1 MQKFNHLLIEKPFKC
16 CNLLFNDAIQDTVQ
30 LDKHKYLYQC
40 CTCLNYF
47 HYSCL
52 GLSSNFLEKK
62 GVNIILNIF
71 LTFSDL
77 DIDLILINRL
87 RPECKTCEKEP
98 NSLKQQISLI
108 KANLFNNIVSSVQ
121 ANVSGVYTDE
131 LVESI
136 NDFYLQIKTGVES
149 EDEQLRLKLIEQIES
164 RHSWLLDY
172 MKDSE
177 LRIKPLEKVAPKKVE
192 EKMEVVESSEPVE
205 TRVKSEQE
213 IRKEQL
219 VLEETK
225 KNFIF
230 SDLVKTPHED
240 HTYSIAS
247 NSIALALQAS
257 DIFDENLTLEKL
269 NSFLERIKECQMN
282 PTLQKIFNSHFAPI
296 NALNA
301 NSGQT
306 VPTLKTCS
314 KKLDRF
320 DRIAEPKVNY
330 NNLDSIKQ
338 FSNTK
343 HNAVDCRECMACR
356 LIGDDDICGRLIPF
370 DCYWIHLNCLL
381 WSDDVLIDDC
391 VIEQILSVFQKTK
404 TVNLLN
410 INKF

>member
-1 MQKFNHLLIEKPFKC
+1 M
-16 CNLLFNDAIQDTVQ
+16 V
-30 LDKHKYLYQC
+30 
-40 CTCLNYF
+40 
-47 HYSCL
+47 
-52 GLSSNFLEKK
+52 
-62 GVNIILNIF
+62 
-71 LTFSDL
+71 
-77 DIDLILINRL
+77 LINRL
-87 RPECKTCEKEP
+87 RPECVTCESEP

-108 KANLFNNIVSSVQ
+108 KANIFNDIVSFAQ
-121 ANVSGVYTDE
+121 ANLSGVYTDE

-136 NDFYLQIKTGVES
+136 NDFYLQTKTGVELD
-149 EDEQLRLKLIEQIES
+149 DEQLRLRLIKQIEI
-164 RHSWLLDY
+164 RHNWLLDY
-172 MKDSE
+172 LNDSD
-177 LRIKPLEKVAPKKVE
+177 LKIKLLENVTPSQEE
-192 EKMEVVESSEPVE
+192 EKMEVVKPSESVE

-230 SDLVKTPHED
+230 SDLVKAPHED

-306 VPTLKTCS
+306 LPTLKTCS

-320 DRIAEPKVNY
+320 DKIIEPKINY

-338 FSNTK
+338 FSNLK
-343 HNAVDCRECMACR
+343 HNVVDCRECMACR

-404 TVNLLN
+404 TV
-410 INKF
+410 IIIFIKF